1 MEKNTI
7 IEKVCYTDLVFER
20 VNKKL
25 SKTMTQNEI
34 KFLVLA
40 ILNDNRS
47 QFEKIGKNYEEYYKI
62 TYIKNVSVS
71 LLVFA
76 LLLSCQKSLMVV
88 EPTLVS

>member
-1 MEKNTI
+1 MNSLLNRRNYI
-7 IEKVCYTDLVFER
+7 CYTDLVFER

-47 QFEKIGKNYEEYYKI
+47 QFEKIGKNYTEVNLK
-62 TYIKNVSVS
+62 K
-71 LLVFA
+71 
-76 LLLSCQKSLMVV
+76 
-88 EPTLVS
+88 

>member
-40 ILNDNRS
+40 TLNDDRS
-47 QFEKIGKNYEEYYKI
+47 QF
-62 TYIKNVSVS
+62 
-71 LLVFA
+71 
-76 LLLSCQKSLMVV
+76 
-88 EPTLVS
+88 

>member
-20 VNKKL
+20 VNKKF

-47 QFEKIGKNYEEYYKI
+47 QFEKIGKNYYVSNMPKGIKLVINSSTYRLITVDKI
-62 TYIKNVSVS
+62 
-71 LLVFA
+71 
-76 LLLSCQKSLMVV
+76 
-88 EPTLVS
+88 